1 MPRAT
6 ENDLLPYETALED
19 RLARFQ
25 RHEAHNSRVRRVLGI
40 GLGVAS
46 AIVWLMFFVL
56 PKDPAYTSFLCYLAI
71 ALTCFTLAT
80 RPRTQERSQAVVN
93 LMKLVFGLFLC
104 ALGSLL
110 LLAMWTVFTHY

>member
-1 MPRAT
+1 MPKAT

-19 RLARFQ
+19 RIEKFERFET
-25 RHEAHNSRVRRVLGI
+25 RNSTIRRRLGI

-46 AIVWLMFFVL
+46 AIVWLMFFAL
-56 PKDPAYTSFLCYLAI
+56 PSDPAYTSFLCYLAI

-104 ALGSLL
+104 AIGSLL

>member
-6 ENDLLPYETALED
+6 ENDLLPYETALEN
-19 RLARFQ
+19 RIERFQ
-25 RHEAHNSRVRRVLGI
+25 RRETRKSTVRRVLGI

-46 AIVWLMFFVL
+46 ATVWLMFFIL
-56 PKDPAYTSFLCYLAI
+56 PENPTYTSFLFYLAI

-104 ALGSLL
+104 ALGALL
-110 LLAMWTVFTHY
+110 LLAMHTVF